1 MKQNNQNAIVN
12 GFKIAATPIIW
23 SAKVFVLPLSAPFI
37 LGKKILDTV
46 RYAGGR
52 PDHEVNSF
60 DVWYKIKN
68 LNEDT
73 LAFNIR
79 KTASLSLMCF
89 LLSILGLALTYLA
102 YRNNVPPLL
111 ISSSIVFTMVS
122 FAQYFHFA
130 VFCHCFKKRSFDN
143 KLDTFKSLE
152 SIFPNPFWE
161 NVEVKNSYGKKVHV
175 EFYPKG
181 KKILKK

>member
-1 MKQNNQNAIVN
+1 MKQETKNILIKGLKISAI
-12 GFKIAATPIIW
+12 
-23 SAKVFVLPLSAPFI
+23 PLVAPFM

-46 RYAGGR
+46 IYAGGR
-52 PDHEVNSF
+52 PGHEVNSF

-89 LLSILGLALTYLA
+89 VLSILGLALTYLA
-102 YRNNVPPLL
+102 YKNNVPPLL

-122 FAQYFHFA
+122 FAQYFHFT
-130 VFCHCFKKRSFDN
+130 VFCHCFKTRSFDN
-143 KLDTFKSLE
+143 KLNAFKSLE

-161 NVEVKNSYGKKVHV
+161 NVEVKNSDGKKVHT